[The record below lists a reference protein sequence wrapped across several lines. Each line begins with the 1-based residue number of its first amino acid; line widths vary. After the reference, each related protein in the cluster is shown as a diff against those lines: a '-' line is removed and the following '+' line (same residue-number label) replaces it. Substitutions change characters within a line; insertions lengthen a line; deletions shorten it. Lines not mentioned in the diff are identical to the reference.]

1 LTKQTVNKIDKALEE
16 YEDSMTSS
24 EVAATWNSAHEN
36 LLAAIA
42 DRSNCS
48 RWMHS
53 KSQDLYDRI
62 NFGLTIPSIII
73 STISGTATIGLPGL
87 LTDSTSTRFVTVF
100 VGVLTLTSGLLTSL
114 NQYMKTSQLSESH
127 RIASVSYGKLHRV
140 ISTELALRR
149 DQRISAL
156 DFLKTIRSEQDRLHD
171 TCPSIVDS
179 VIAKFRKEFDSN
191 LSLEKPEIAGDLNH
205 VLINRT
211 KRESNSSSASVQP
224 SPAVNQQGQP
234 NNLNLPI
241 IEE

>member
-1 LTKQTVNKIDKALEE
+1 
-16 YEDSMTSS
+16 MTSS
-24 EVAATWNSAHEN
+24 EIAATWNSAHEN
-36 LLAAIA
+36 LLASIA

-48 RWMHS
+48 RWLHS

-62 NFGLTIPSIII
+62 NFFLTIPSIVI
-73 STISGTATIGLPGL
+73 STVSGTATIGLPGL
-87 LTDSTSTRFVTVF
+87 LTDGASTRVITVA

-127 RIASVSYGKLHRV
+127 RSASVSYGKLHRV

-156 DFLKTIRSEQDRLHD
+156 EFLKTIRAEQDRLHD

-191 LSLEKPEIAGDLNH
+191 KELEKPEIAGDLDH
-205 VLINRT
+205 VSINRT
-211 KRESNSSSASVQP
+211 KRESQKSSASVQP
-224 SPAVNQQGQP
+224 SPGQNTP
-234 NNLNLPI
+234 QNMSNVPLMDS
-241 IEE
+241 